1 MLVPEPLGKA
11 ADYHSV
17 GEKVSISTWNVWFDK
32 RERDV
37 RNRALLEELGRI
49 RPDICCFQEVTP
61 PFVRALQACP
71 WMEDDYWIS
80 GTHHQ
85 DIGVVIVSRLEA
97 KSLQFCSLSSQMGR
111 RLLVADFGAL
121 TVGCA
126 HFESTVGA
134 AETRSRQFSESLEH
148 LRSGRA
154 SVLLGDFNCA
164 PDSEE
169 SETLAG
175 LVDCWEV
182 LRPGEQGF
190 TLDPERNFCAQK
202 QNRSHPLGVRM
213 DRILTDGRVAAT
225 HVGLISLQP
234 IGEGLHCSDHF
245 GLYADLRPD
254 L

>member
-85 DIGVVIVSRLEA
+85 DIGTQRNRWLGNQPSTKHERQHRQHQNDRRELYVSLKMRHGAPSDPE
-97 KSLQFCSLSSQMGR
+97 SR
-111 RLLVADFGAL
+111 RLM
-121 TVGCA
+121 
-126 HFESTVGA
+126 
-134 AETRSRQFSESLEH
+134 R
-148 LRSGRA
+148 LRRRKT
-154 SVLLGDFNCA
+154 LL
-164 PDSEE
+164 
-169 SETLAG
+169 
-175 LVDCWEV
+175 
-182 LRPGEQGF
+182 
-190 TLDPERNFCAQK
+190 
-202 QNRSHPLGVRM
+202 H
-213 DRILTDGRVAAT
+213 
-225 HVGLISLQP
+225 
-234 IGEGLHCSDHF
+234 
-245 GLYADLRPD
+245 
-254 L
+254 